1 MGFDSI
7 YQFFQSPQPH
17 HLTREQAACYVL
29 SVLID
34 HDSYGTALIDHLA
47 AEYPG
52 YRLSDTILYTAVR
65 FLAEESLV
73 ESYRQRMAG
82 RGRPRHMY
90 HIPPAAQAK
99 AQELADLWLN
109 SVQRKSV

>member
-7 YQFFQSPQPH
+7 YQFFQNPQPH
-17 HLTREQAACYVL
+17 HLTKEQAVCYVL

-34 HDSYGTALIDHLA
+34 HDSYGTALIEHLT

-52 YRLSDTILYTAVR
+52 YCLSDTILYTAVR
-65 FLAEESLV
+65 FLEEQALV
-73 ESYRQRMAG
+73 ESYRKRMKG

-90 HIPPAAQAK
+90 HVPPAAQAK
-99 AQELADLWLN
+99 AQELANLWLTY
-109 SVQRKSV
+109 VQQK